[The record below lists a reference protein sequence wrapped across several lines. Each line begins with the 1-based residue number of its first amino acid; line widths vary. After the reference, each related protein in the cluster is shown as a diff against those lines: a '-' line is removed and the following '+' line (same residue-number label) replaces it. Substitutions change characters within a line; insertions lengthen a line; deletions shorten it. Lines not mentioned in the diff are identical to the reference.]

1 MNPNHSTPAV
11 NSHEPPVR
19 SGGRPAPRN
28 PSWFMVGEH
37 GARANAASQAPSS
50 LSQPISASQTH
61 ASLPTPTASRMKL
74 TRQRRFLLGAA
85 FSALLAALAPLP
97 SVAADAKPPGKMAF
111 QGFLTDGAGAARGQA
126 SPVNL
131 TVTFR
136 IYNSPNAGI
145 GDAIWAE
152 SQVVTV
158 DKGHFSVVLGEG
170 TSITGGADLS
180 AHFIGDNANGRYL
193 GITVGS
199 ENEISPRIQF
209 LPAPYAHLARY
220 ANELLDANGSAVLKS
235 GAGAIGI
242 NLVGAPS
249 SELEVG
255 GTIKSTGLAV
265 GGSATVNGTFTVN
278 GSSIINGPNTVNGAS
293 TVSGTLSINGNNAL
307 QLGAGVG
314 GRQADAG
321 KIAYALFTPNT
332 LDIIGAGTAAGS
344 RAVKVWGEGGTTF
357 TGPVTAT
364 TFNGSGAGLTG
375 LAQLGL
381 ANTFTGLQN
390 IQNHLRL
397 GELVTGLGTAGWGEA
412 LIFSGAPP
420 MTPGFDSD
428 NSDPLW
434 MARFNA
440 GNNSTELRMVIGDDS
455 GASGDRF
462 VIGNMV
468 GSGGFSQSAS
478 WSPKFSID
486 AAGTL
491 EFRPDLTKEAS
502 AGRIGY
508 QTFTSDALDIVGAGT
523 AVANRKI
530 KLWAEGGALVNG
542 TLRVNGATAPAVFN
556 LEAVM
561 DPSGPRDI
569 ANLPIPLSYGLLV
582 DNRVRAGAFDV
593 VSDLRLKEV
602 QGQSDGAQDLA
613 TLKQIAITDF
623 TFKDKVTNG
632 PRPQKKVI
640 AQQVEKV
647 FPTAVL
653 QSSGFVPDIFQKAT
667 VEEGWISVAADLK
680 QGDRV
685 RLIGKTTDATHEVVE
700 IAEADPAKGT
710 PRKFRFEPKP
720 TENDIFVYGHEV
732 KDLRSV
738 DYEAIAMLNVS
749 ASQELSRRLEKQEK
763 ELAELREKL
772 AKALGEKQTLTHNV
786 SAMDAR
792 LIRLEEAL
800 RQQAALPAAKPEAVI
815 SRVGSSSTTVAVAK

>member
-1 MNPNHSTPAV
+1 
-11 NSHEPPVR
+11 
-19 SGGRPAPRN
+19 
-28 PSWFMVGEH
+28 
-37 GARANAASQAPSS
+37 
-50 LSQPISASQTH
+50 
-61 ASLPTPTASRMKL
+61 MKL
-74 TRQRRFLLGAA
+74 TRQRRLFLGAA
-85 FSALLAALAPLP
+85 FSALLTALAPLP
-97 SVAADAKPPGKMAF
+97 SLAAEAKPPGSMAF
-111 QGFLTDGAGAARGQA
+111 QGFLTDGAGVARGQA

-136 IYNSPNAGI
+136 IYNSPNAGV

-152 SQVVTV
+152 SQVVTI

-170 TSITGGADLS
+170 TSITGGTDLS

-193 GITVGS
+193 GITVGN

-220 ANELLDANGSAVLKS
+220 ANELLDANGAAVLKS

-255 GTIKSTGLAV
+255 GTVKSTGLAV

-278 GSSIINGPNTVNGAS
+278 GSSTINGPSTVNGAS
-293 TVSGTLSINGNNAL
+293 TVAGALSVTGNNAL
-307 QLGAGVG
+307 QLGSGVV
-314 GRQADAG
+314 GRQGDAG
-321 KIAYALFTPNT
+321 KIGYALFTPNT
-332 LDIIGAGTAAGS
+332 LDIVGAGTSANS
-344 RAVKVWGEGGTTF
+344 RAVKIWGEGGTLF

-375 LAQLGL
+375 LAQLGQ
-381 ANTFTGLQN
+381 ANTFTGFQS

-397 GELVTGLGTAGWGEA
+397 GELVTTVGTAGWGEA
-412 LIFSGAPP
+412 LILSGAPP
-420 MTPGFDSD
+420 LSSGYDSD

-434 MARFNA
+434 LARFNTA
-440 GNNSTELRMVIGDDS
+440 ANSSELRMVIGDDPGS
-455 GASGDRF
+455 AGDKF
-462 VIGNMV
+462 VIGTMQ
-468 GSGGFSQSAS
+468 GSGNFSQSAT
-478 WSPKFSID
+478 WSPKVSID

-491 EFRPDLTKEAS
+491 EFRPDLTKEGS
-502 AGRIGY
+502 AGKIGY

-523 AVANRKI
+523 TGSNRKI

-542 TLRVNGATAPAVFN
+542 TLRVNGSTGGSTQFF

-569 ANLPIPLSYGLLV
+569 PNIPIFLTYGLLV
-582 DNRVRAGAFDV
+582 DNRVRGAAFDV
-593 VSDLRLKEV
+593 VSDLRLKDI
-602 QGQSDGAQDLA
+602 QGPSDGAQDLA

-623 TFKDKVTNG
+623 TFKDKVNNG
-632 PRPQKKVI
+632 PRSQKKVI
-640 AQQVEKV
+640 AQQVEQV
-647 FPTAVL
+647 YPAAVSR
-653 QSSGFVPDIFQKAT
+653 SSGFVPDIFKKAT
-667 VEEGWISVAADLK
+667 VEGAWISVPADLK

-710 PRKFRFEPKP
+710 SRKFRFEPTP
-720 TENDIFVYGHEV
+720 TEGEVFVYGHEV

-749 ASQELSRRLEKQEK
+749 ASQELSRRLENQEK
-763 ELAELREKL
+763 ELAELRDKL
-772 AKALGEKQTLTHNV
+772 AKALGEKQTLTHNL

-800 RQQAALPAAKPEAVI
+800 RQQAALPAEKPEAVI
-815 SRVGSSSTTVAVAK
+815 SQVGTRTTTVAVVK

>member
-1 MNPNHSTPAV
+1 
-11 NSHEPPVR
+11 
-19 SGGRPAPRN
+19 
-28 PSWFMVGEH
+28 
-37 GARANAASQAPSS
+37 
-50 LSQPISASQTH
+50 
-61 ASLPTPTASRMKL
+61 MKL

-85 FSALLAALAPLP
+85 FFALLAALAPLP

-111 QGFLTDGAGAARGQA
+111 QGFLTDGAGVARGQA

-249 SELEVG
+249 AELEVG
-255 GTIKSTGLAV
+255 GTMKSTGLAV
-265 GGSATVNGTFTVN
+265 GGAATVTGSLTVN
-278 GSSIINGPNTVNGAS
+278 GSSTVNGPSTLNGAS
-293 TVSGTLSINGNNAL
+293 AVSGTLSVNGNNAL
-307 QLGAGVG
+307 QLGAGIA
-314 GRQADAG
+314 GRQTDAG
-321 KIAYALFTPNT
+321 KIGYALFTQNT
-332 LDIIGAGTAAGS
+332 LDIIGAGTSAGS
-344 RAVKVWGEGGTTF
+344 RAVKIWGEGGTTF

-375 LAQLGL
+375 LAQLSL
-381 ANTFTGLQN
+381 ANTFTGFQS

-397 GELVTGLGTAGWGEA
+397 GELTTTLGTAGWGEA
-412 LIFSGAPP
+412 LVLSGAPP
-420 MTPGFDSD
+420 LTIGYDSE

-434 MARFNA
+434 IARFNA
-440 GNNSTELRMVIGDDS
+440 AANSSELRMVIGDDPGS
-455 GASGDRF
+455 TGDKL
-462 VIGNMV
+462 VIGTMQ
-468 GSGGFSQSAS
+468 GSGGFSQSAT
-478 WSPKFSID
+478 WSPKVSID

-491 EFRPDLTKEAS
+491 EFRPDLTKEGS
-502 AGRIGY
+502 AGKIGY

-523 AVANRKI
+523 TGSNRKI
-530 KLWAEGGALVNG
+530 KLWAEGGATVNG
-542 TLRVNGATAPAVFN
+542 TLRVNGATSPGTFN

-561 DPSGPRDI
+561 DPFGARDI
-569 ANLPIPLSYGLLV
+569 ANVPIALSYGLLV

-593 VSDLRLKEV
+593 ISDLRLKDI
-602 QGQSDGAQDLA
+602 QGPSDGAQDLA
-613 TLKQIAITDF
+613 ALKQIAITDF

-632 PRPQKKVI
+632 PRTQKKVI
-640 AQQVEKV
+640 AQQVEQV
-647 FPTAVL
+647 YPAAVSK
-653 QSSGFVPDIFQKAT
+653 SSGFVPDIFKKAT
-667 VEEGWISVAADLK
+667 VEGAWIAIPAELK

-700 IAEADPAKGT
+700 IAEADPANGT

-720 TENDIFVYGHEV
+720 TESEVFVYGHEV
-732 KDLRSV
+732 KDLRAV

-772 AKALGEKQTLTHNV
+772 AKALGEKQTLTHNL

-800 RQQAALPAAKPEAVI
+800 RQQAALPAENSGTVI
-815 SRVGSSSTTVAVAK
+815 SRVGSRTTTVAAVK